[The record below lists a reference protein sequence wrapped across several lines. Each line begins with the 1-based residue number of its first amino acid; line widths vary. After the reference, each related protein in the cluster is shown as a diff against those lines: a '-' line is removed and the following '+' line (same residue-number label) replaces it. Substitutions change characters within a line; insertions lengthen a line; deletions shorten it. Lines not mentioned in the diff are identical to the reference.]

1 MRRSADDT
9 GAFTTKVGMLFDASG
24 LLGNHRA
31 QRYVA
36 VVENGKVVSL
46 PLPSLS
52 LCRYV
57 RL

>member
-1 MRRSADDT
+1 
-9 GAFTTKVGMLFDASG
+9 MLFDASG

-36 VVENGKVVSL
+36 VVEDGKVVSL